1 MHLVIQKKWLIC
13 LAVILSGILLGISQP
28 VVISNLK
35 DTPIDESGLIGL
47 LVFLAYIPVFLVVN
61 NKSVKQTFWLGFFA
75 ALIQYVIILYW
86 FIVAMTVFGGISFW
100 FSALVLLTACSIL
113 ACYIGV
119 AFAVAQLVSRY
130 FSWSIYYVLPVAIC
144 AVEYIRNFI
153 FLGGFPWGASAYAL
167 ADIPLILQ
175 SVSLV
180 GVYGLVFYIILV
192 NAALAAL
199 CFSVNKPR
207 HKSLRSFIIV
217 TSFVTVVFLVYGNIR
232 LNNYEPDKLN
242 SINVALL
249 QGNIEQGIKNKTYL
263 YAEEILQKF
272 QKLQKQ
278 ALQKPVDL
286 VIWPEASFPYRVNSS
301 NIFMPHLKG
310 EMPAAIVG
318 GVFYE
323 EFRMPGSAK
332 LNTVHYNTALIVA
345 PDLKIEG
352 RFDKNHLVPFGEYVP
367 WPFMQIANKVVPGL
381 GVFGRGGNFN
391 PIKLPLLNHEP
402 VLAGV
407 TICYEG
413 VFPEMSREFVING
426 AQILVNITNDAWY
439 GVSSAPYQHLNMY
452 KLRAVENGRSY
463 IRATNTGVS
472 GIVNSRGR
480 VTHQTQLYEDA
491 VVNATVFLDNDH
503 TIYSFIGDMVG
514 YLSLIFM
521 TFILALALVGRDVF
535 IRRRTR
541 FEWALGIFGFAL
553 MVASSGYFAD
563 AKSNWDE
570 SAFTKDTFIT
580 GFGFLM
586 GTASLCGKAW
596 GRKVLLW
603 LGALAFILCTLIASV
618 EGYVYL
624 FGSITGF
631 TLFIITWFGPW
642 KRN

>member
-1 MHLVIQKKWLIC
+1 MHLAVQKKWFLF
-13 LAVILSGILLGISQP
+13 LGVILSGILLGVSQP
-28 VVISNLK
+28 VVITYFK
-35 DTPIDESGLIGL
+35 DMPIDESGLIGL
-47 LVFLAYIPVFLVVN
+47 LVFIAYVPVFLAAK
-61 NKSVKQTFWLGFFA
+61 NKSIKLTFWLGFLTS
-75 ALIQYVIILYW
+75 LIQYVIILYW
-86 FIVAMTVFGGISFW
+86 FTVAMTVFGGISFW
-100 FSALVLLTACSIL
+100 FSSLVLITACSIL
-113 ACYIGV
+113 ACYVGF
-119 AFAVAQLVSRY
+119 AFAAAQLIARN
-130 FSWSIYYVLPVAIC
+130 FNWSFYYVLPVAIC

-167 ADIPLILQ
+167 ADIPLMLQ

-199 CFSVNKPR
+199 FFVFKKPWS
-207 HKSLRSFIIV
+207 KSLRSFTVV
-217 TSFVTVVFLVYGNIR
+217 TGFITVVFLVYGSVR
-232 LNNYEPDKLN
+232 LNNYDPGKLD
-242 SINVALL
+242 SIKVALL

-263 YAEEILQKF
+263 YADEILQKF
-272 QKLQKQ
+272 QKLQSQ

-286 VIWPEASFPYRVNSS
+286 VIWPEASFPYRLNPN
-301 NIFMPHLKG
+301 NIFMPRLNG
-310 EMPAAIVG
+310 EMPASIIG

-323 EFRMPGSAK
+323 EIKIPGDSK
-332 LNTVHYNTALIVA
+332 FNTFHYNTAFIVA
-345 PDLKIEG
+345 PDLKIHG

-391 PIKLPLLNHEP
+391 PISLPLLHHQP

-413 VFPEMSREFVING
+413 VFPEMSREFVRNG

-472 GIVNSRGR
+472 GIVDSRGR

-491 VVNATVFLDNDH
+491 VVNATVSLD
-503 TIYSFIGDMVG
+503 TERTLYSYIGDIVG
-514 YLSLIFM
+514 YLSLIFI

-535 IRRRTR
+535 MRRRTKL
-541 FEWALGIFGFAL
+541 EWSLGIFGFSL
-553 MVASSGYFAD
+553 MVASSWYFAD

-570 SAFTKDTFIT
+570 SAFTKDTFVT
-580 GFGFLM
+580 GFGFLL
-586 GTASLCGKAW
+586 GTAALCGKAW

-603 LGALAFILCTLIASV
+603 LGAMAFILCTLIASV

-624 FGSITGF
+624 FGAVTGF
-631 TLFIITWFGPW
+631 TLFIIAWFGPW